1 MESLLCLSCFRSRQW
16 LNPFWTLLKFFTL
29 LLIVYE
35 LWNNNKYL
43 PPNAPEWPWWWQQWQ
58 PQEWWPPLPQ
68 SHPRHRR
75 ISGNHFDNDEP
86 NKVLSLSHLILLL
99 LLDLIIHLL
108 LCSLTVHDST
118 LQHRIILN
126 HNFIWNKFKIYT
138 MTSWEDITLTHTTAT
153 TLFSTTSGLLWLS
166 ARPAYQP
173 TTPLL

>member
-43 PPNAPEWPWWWQQWQ
+43 PPNAPEWPWWWQRWQ

-86 NKVLSLSHLILLL
+86 NKVLSLSHLVLLL

-126 HNFIWNKFKIYT
+126 HNFIWNKFKFIQWPAEK
-138 MTSWEDITLTHTTAT
+138 TSPWPTLLPLHYSRPPLAYSGPVPGLHTN
-153 TLFSTTSGLLWLS
+153 
-166 ARPAYQP
+166 QP
-173 TTPLL
+173 TPSL